1 MRAVTI
7 KALEKFWSIT
17 QMPMYEDNKTIVD
30 RSIAYIGHIL
40 TKRETL
46 VQSGEQTFELS
57 KNAEFKLYLQ
67 NPQEALSKAYRLK
80 PNDISVLNRYCRSL
94 WNRSVAMKNWNDMDQ
109 QLEYMEE
116 ANMILSASI
125 NVDSDRNW
133 FAYTTRMQ
141 VRLDI
146 ADTVIQHNQER
157 ATNSLENAKKMVI
170 FALSK
175 KIPDEI

>member
-80 PNDISVLNRYCRSL
+80 LNDISVLNRYGRSL
-94 WNRSVAMKNWNDMDQ
+94 WNRSVAMKSWNDMDQ
-109 QLEYMEE
+109 QIEYMEE

-125 NVDSDRNW
+125 NS
-133 FAYTTRMQ
+133 Q
-141 VRLDI
+141 RLC
-146 ADTVIQHNQER
+146 
-157 ATNSLENAKKMVI
+157 
-170 FALSK
+170 
-175 KIPDEI
+175 

>member
-1 MRAVTI
+1 
-7 KALEKFWSIT
+7 
-17 QMPMYEDNKTIVD
+17 
-30 RSIAYIGHIL
+30 
-40 TKRETL
+40 
-46 VQSGEQTFELS
+46 
-57 KNAEFKLYLQ
+57 
-67 NPQEALSKAYRLK
+67 
-80 PNDISVLNRYCRSL
+80 
-94 WNRSVAMKNWNDMDQ
+94 MKNCNDMDQ

-141 VRLDI
+141 VGLDI
-146 ADTVIQHNQER
+146 ADRVIKHNQER

>member
-80 PNDISVLNRYCRSL
+80 PNDISVLNRYGRSL
-94 WNRSVAMKNWNDMDQ
+94 WNRSVAMKNCNDMDQ
-109 QLEYMEE
+109 QLEYMDE
-116 ANMILSASI
+116 ANKILSESI

-133 FAYTTRMQ
+133 FAYTTRMH

-146 ADTVIQHNQER
+146 ADTVIKHNQER